1 MFSKMNSGQA
11 PTNWRV
17 IDGAAPTSKGRSSN
31 AGTNRGDLNRSFR
44 VTGEQ
49 EEEEEDDG
57 YDQEIDEDNEEDE
70 EDDRT

>member
-17 IDGAAPTSKGRSSN
+17 IDGGAPTSKDRGSSN
-31 AGTNRGDLNRSFR
+31 AGTTRGDLNRSFR

-57 YDQEIDEDNEEDE
+57 YD
-70 EDDRT
+70 